1 MTRKENE
8 AGFTLLELLVAI
20 TVLSLLLVALSAGVH
35 FAGRAWRL
43 QEDRIG
49 RQGDIH
55 AVQNVL
61 RTMLASGEGFK
72 GEPGDLKFVGRLP
85 EALARGGLFDI
96 ELFSDGEAL
105 LLSWHPHFKGES
117 AGLPQNE
124 AKLMD
129 GVAGLELSYFLE
141 GQGWQK
147 LTSDKSKALEIIAIK
162 ARLSDGRVWPQLMIA
177 PAINVSSKAKS

>member
-20 TVLSLLLVALSAGVH
+20 TILSLLLVALSAGVH
-35 FAGRAWRL
+35 FAGRAWRS

-61 RTMLASGEGFK
+61 RNMLASGAAIEGSQR
-72 GEPGDLKFVGRLP
+72 DVKFVGRLP

-96 ELFSDGEAL
+96 ELLSDGDDL
-105 LLSWHPHFKGES
+105 LLSWRPHFKGANS
-117 AGLPQNE
+117 GFGQNE
-124 AKLMD
+124 AKLLD
-129 GVAGLELSYFLE
+129 GVQGLELSYFTAAK
-141 GQGWQK
+141 GWQSVA
-147 LTSDKSKALEIIAIK
+147 LDKSKAVDMIAIR
-162 ARLSDGRVWPQLMIA
+162 ARLSNGRVWPQLMIA